1 LREEIEMSRFL
12 VLGAGKM
19 GLVLA
24 KDLIESGPD
33 FRVTLVDV
41 DFNALA
47 RAKEFVMSERLDMV
61 QRDIEDKQ
69 QRDDVIK
76 GKDVVLCALLHRH
89 SMPILES
96 AVRWGVHFVD
106 MVGEFTLER
115 LEFNEDA
122 KNRGITAISGCGVSP
137 GITNVCVGRGVELL
151 DETAN
156 ALIYVGGNPVEGKP
170 PLKYRIVYAVN
181 SLLGLYERKA
191 LILKDGKLTKVAAL
205 SGTEPISFPP
215 DFPDMEC
222 FYTDGLNS
230 LAHTM
235 QGKISGELSE
245 KTVRYAGHAAE
256 IQTLRDCG
264 FFESEA
270 MEIDGAKIVP
280 RRVTEAVLDKRIAL
294 GDERDVTLLRVVV
307 DGVKSGN
314 SVRHVFEMVD
324 YFDEEKS
331 FTSMG
336 KTTAFP
342 SSIAAQMI
350 LSGEIAQKGVVF
362 PEEIFVGELY
372 EPFVEALKV
381 RGVIISHTTE

>member
-1 LREEIEMSRFL
+1 MHDFL

-24 KDLIESGPD
+24 KDLIESGSD

-47 RAKEFVMSERLDMV
+47 RAKTFIQSERLATV
-61 QRDIEDKQ
+61 QRDIEDQ
-69 QRDDVIK
+69 GQRDEVIK

-89 SMPILES
+89 SLPILES
-96 AVRWGVHFVD
+96 AVRFGVHFVD

-115 LEFNEDA
+115 LEFDEETKKKD
-122 KNRGITAISGCGVSP
+122 ITMISGCGVSP

-151 DETAN
+151 DEIEN
-156 ALIYVGGNPVEGKP
+156 ALIYVGGNPLEAEP

-191 LILKDGKLTKVAAL
+191 LILRDGKLTKVAAL
-205 SGTEPISFPP
+205 SEVESIAFPP
-215 DFPDMEC
+215 DFREMEC

-235 QGKISGELSE
+235 QGKIKGELSE
-245 KTVRYAGHAAE
+245 KTIRYKGHSAE
-256 IQTLRDCG
+256 IQTLKDCG
-264 FFESEA
+264 FFEREGI
-270 MEIDGAKIVP
+270 EVDGLNVVP
-280 RRVTEAVLDKRIAL
+280 RRVTESILDKRLTL
-294 GDERDVTLLRVVV
+294 GEGRDVTLLRVVV
-307 DGVKSGN
+307 DGKKSGEPAT
-314 SVRHVFEMVD
+314 HVFEMVD
-324 YFDEEKS
+324 YFDEEKGY
-331 FTSMG
+331 TSMG

-350 LSGEIAQKGVVF
+350 LNGEITQRGVVF
-362 PEEIFVGELY
+362 PEDIFVGELY
-372 EPFVEALKV
+372 EPFVEALKT
-381 RGVIISHTTE
+381 RGVLISHLEK

>member
-1 LREEIEMSRFL
+1 MHHFL

-33 FRVTLVDV
+33 YRVTLVDV
-41 DFNALA
+41 DFNPLK
-47 RAKEFVMSERLDMV
+47 RAKEFVQSNRLETL
-61 QRDIEDKQ
+61 QRDIEDQ
-69 QRDDVIK
+69 RQRDEVIK
-76 GKDVVLCALLHRH
+76 DKEIVLCALLHRH
-89 SMPILES
+89 SLPILES
-96 AVRWGVHFVD
+96 AVRYGVHFVD

-115 LEFNEDA
+115 LEFDEEASKKD
-122 KNRGITAISGCGVSP
+122 ITAISGCGVSP
-137 GITNVCVGRGVELL
+137 GITNVCVGRGVELM
-151 DETAN
+151 DETEN

-205 SGTEPISFPP
+205 SGAESISFPP
-215 DFPDMEC
+215 DFPEMEC

-245 KTVRYAGHAAE
+245 KTIRYKGHAAE
-256 IQTLRDCG
+256 IRTLRECG
-264 FFESEA
+264 FFEREA
-270 MEIDGAKIVP
+270 IEVDGANVVP
-280 RRVTEAVLDKRIAL
+280 RRVTESVLDKRIAL

-307 DGVKSGN
+307 SGK
-314 SVRHVFEMVD
+314 RKGEPATHVFEMVD
-324 YFDEEKS
+324 YYDEDRCY
-331 FTSMG
+331 TSMG

-342 SSIAAQMI
+342 ASIAAQMI
-350 LSGEIAQKGVVF
+350 VSGEITQRGIVF
-362 PEEIFVGELY
+362 PEEMFVGELY
-372 EPFVEALKV
+372 APFIEALKS
-381 RGVIISHTTE
+381 RGVLISHKK

>member
-1 LREEIEMSRFL
+1 MEHFL

-19 GLVLA
+19 GAVLA
-24 KDLIESGPD
+24 KDLIQSGYD
-33 FRVTLVDV
+33 FRVTLADI

-47 RAKEFVMSERLDMV
+47 RAKTFIQSERLATV
-61 QRDIEDKQ
+61 QRDIEDQ
-69 QRDDVIK
+69 GQREEVMR

-89 SMPILES
+89 SLPILES
-96 AVRWGVHFVD
+96 AVRLGVHFVD

-115 LEFNEDA
+115 LEFDEEA
-122 KNRGITAISGCGVSP
+122 KTKNITAISGCGVSP

-151 DETAN
+151 DETEN
-156 ALIYVGGNPVEGKP
+156 ALIYVGGNPVEARP

-205 SGTEPISFPP
+205 SEVEPIGFPP
-215 DFPDMEC
+215 DFPEMEC

-235 QGKISGELSE
+235 QGKIGGELSE
-245 KTVRYAGHAAE
+245 KTIRYSGHAAE
-256 IQTLRDCG
+256 IQTLKECG
-264 FFESEA
+264 FFEREA
-270 MEIDGAKIVP
+270 IEIDGVNIVP
-280 RRVTEAVLDKRIAL
+280 RRVTEVVLDRKIAL
-294 GDERDVTLLRVVV
+294 GEEKDVTLLRVVLE
-307 DGVKSGN
+307 GNKSGEPAK
-314 SVRHVFEMVD
+314 HVFEMVD
-324 YFDEEKS
+324 YFDDERGY
-331 FTSMG
+331 TSMG

-350 LSGEIAQKGVVF
+350 LNGEITQRGVVF

-372 EPFVEALKV
+372 EPFNEALKS
-381 RGVIISHTTE
+381 RGVLISHKK